1 MTKSR
6 TTPKRAKKTP
16 AKAVRKVYKPVFR
29 HKKRIRNPHV
39 IPPKLSVTQNNLGQM
54 VRNLTAG
61 KKSKMKVQAYEDIA
75 EKLSKIAGLS
85 NGHVWSYNYVS
96 SIHSGAI
103 QPSKKFI
110 DALKL
115 FMQDFNPHKKQWF
128 YFASRNTVACVYNK
142 SIMAEIVKSNMRSM
156 GYRLVTRV
164 RYLQI
169 KKIAT
174 RKGR

>member
-1 MTKSR
+1 MKSPRKPTKHQKNTR
-6 TTPKRAKKTP
+6 Q
-16 AKAVRKVYKPVFR
+16 R
-29 HKKRIRNPHV
+29 HKKRIRNPHP
-39 IPPKLSVTQNNLGQM
+39 IPAKLPIVQNNLGQL

-75 EKLSKIAGLS
+75 EKLSKIAGLPH
-85 NGHVWSYNYVS
+85 GQVWTYNYIS
-96 SIHSGAI
+96 LIHSGAI
-103 QPSKKFI
+103 EPSKKFI

-128 YFASRNTVACVYNK
+128 YFASRNTVASVYNK

-156 GYRLVTRV
+156 GYRLVTRI
-164 RYLQI
+164 RYLEI